1 MCLRALI
8 RNGMGIVA
16 MFFFHSFMYQI
27 LNMLSEFI
35 IVEIMFY
42 DCWWPLCQFTE
53 VVNVENNFPLQIISC
68 YILNK

>member
-1 MCLRALI
+1 
-8 RNGMGIVA
+8 

-35 IVEIMFY
+35 IVEIMLY

-53 VVNVENNFPLQIISC
+53 VVIVENNFLLQIISC